1 MKQQEDQVREE
12 EIREEAV
19 QQEHVEQ
26 ADKGKQNADEAAPE
40 ATYSEQPEPENK
52 EEQEEAAKLRAEN
65 EELSQRLLRLQ
76 ADYDNFRRRTRQ
88 EKEEFAKYASSR
100 LLEELLPV
108 VDNFQ
113 RALTASSENSDYEA
127 LSKGV
132 DMIYRQF
139 EQILEQEGLQ
149 PIEAVGQPFNP
160 ELHQAIMQVESDEH
174 DEGIVVEEVQ
184 KGYKLKD
191 KVLRPSMV
199 KVSM

>member
-1 MKQQEDQVREE
+1 M
-12 EIREEAV
+12 REEAV